1 MTDFFILA
9 VAVFAAICA
18 VRLLMAGWRKSDE
31 PADRDPSS
39 AP

>member
-9 VAVFAAICA
+9 VAVFIA
-18 VRLLMAGWRKSDE
+18 VVLVRALTAGWTRTEDE
-31 PADRDPSS
+31 EEQRSS